1 MANTREFLLFSD
13 ATMSNP
19 NGDMINDNQPR
30 QDERTGKLE
39 MSDVRIKRYI
49 RDEWDN
55 RGEKVFVKPVKN
67 DKGFY
72 IDCKGVADKVIADEK
87 IKDNELEE
95 KLKAEYKDVKLFG
108 AVITKPKFNITG
120 PLQIMWS
127 RSVNEAEIKFAQGT
141 SVFTGAK
148 SEAKQGTTW
157 SKYFT
162 PYALFKTYMVYNDLV
177 AKKQNIEITEDDIE
191 DFKDVLV
198 NGIKNYKSTSKNQV
212 PRLLV
217 EVVYNKNCID
227 GELDYIDVKSSVTD
241 LEVRKIEEFEFG
253 LEKLRNYYR
262 NKENSIECINIY
274 AHQKV
279 ILSHRFEEFK
289 YYNI

>member
-1 MANTREFLLFSD
+1 MANTREFLLYSD
-13 ATMSNP
+13 CIMANG
-19 NGDMINDNQPR
+19 NGDMLNDNQPR

-67 DKGFY
+67 EKGLF

-87 IKDNELEE
+87 IQEDKLED
-95 KLKAEYKDVKLFG
+95 KLKSDYKDVKLFG

-120 PLQIMWS
+120 PMQIMWS
-127 RSVNEAEIKFAQGT
+127 RSINEAEVKFAQGT

-177 AKKQNIEITEDDIE
+177 AKKQNIVITEDDIV
-191 DFKDVLV
+191 DFKDVLI

-217 EVVYNKNCID
+217 EVVYNKNYID
-227 GELDYIDVKSSVTD
+227 GELDYIDVKSSTPD
-241 LEVRKIEEFEFG
+241 LEIRGVEEFEFDFAR
-253 LEKLRNYYR
+253 LKDYFVR
-262 NKENSIECINIY
+262 KKDIIQVVNIY
-274 AHQKV
+274 SHLKV
-279 ILSHRFEEFK
+279 KINKFEEFK

>member
-1 MANTREFLLFSD
+1 MAYTREFLLFSD

-39 MSDVRIKRYI
+39 ISDVRIKRYI

-67 DKGFY
+67 EKGLY
-72 IDCKGVADKVIADEK
+72 IDCKGVADKIIKDEK
-87 IKDNELEE
+87 IKEDKLEE

-108 AVITKPKFNITG
+108 AVVTKPKFSIVG
-120 PLQIMWS
+120 SLQIMWS
-127 RSVNEAEIKFAQGT
+127 RSINEAEIKFAQGT

-157 SKYFT
+157 SKYYT
-162 PYALFKTYMVYNDLV
+162 PYALFKTYMVYNDQV
-177 AKKQNIEITEDDIE
+177 AKKQGIDVSEDDLE
-191 DFKDVLV
+191 DFKDVLL

-217 EVVYNKNCID
+217 EVVYKRNYID
-227 GELDYIDVKSSVTD
+227 GELDYIDVKSNIPD
-241 LEVRKIEEFEFG
+241 LEVRGIEEFTFEFD
-253 LEKLRNYYR
+253 KLKSYYD
-262 NKENSIECINIY
+262 NKKDLIKCINIY
-274 AHQKV
+274 VHQKV
-279 ILSHRFEEFK
+279 HMNKRFQEFI